1 MYTKSSSSV
10 IESTYASSSF
20 FSTACSLCTTSRTK
34 SSGSGTGRTL
44 PPTHV
49 ESKCFPPPSS
59 SSSTPSNEGVRRIIR
74 RTVMRTNCALQHRFP
89 VQHRFPF
96 SGATSKKLQQFSCK
110 HVFRCNTN
118 TAAVFRLGVRY
129 QTLLARVPMIMI
141 MIIMIMMIQVC
152 VECLIGKQKSWSL
165 SDLTLPFKPASMPV
179 IVTVLSE
186 TKPYRHIP
194 VWARYSPLRPGTR
207 DKAHLMML
215 SP

>member
-89 VQHRFPF
+89 VQLQKNCNSFPANTF
-96 SGATSKKLQQFSCK
+96 SGATPTPPPFSDSESAIK
-110 HVFRCNTN
+110 HCWPGFRW
-118 TAAVFRLGVRY
+118 
-129 QTLLARVPMIMI
+129 
-141 MIIMIMMIQVC
+141 
-152 VECLIGKQKSWSL
+152 SWSW
-165 SDLTLPFKPASMPV
+165 SSWSWWFKC
-179 IVTVLSE
+179 VLS
-186 TKPYRHIP
+186 
-194 VWARYSPLRPGTR
+194 V
-207 DKAHLMML
+207 
-215 SP
+215 